1 MGCLEAYASVPELR
15 KCVLLLMAHGASST
29 DPVLEEL
36 CKIFTHF
43 DTMNRGTLN
52 CDDVRR
58 MLLEANMSPIKA
70 DAIVH
75 SLDRDDSGD
84 IQWTEFIA
92 AALCIK
98 MSTQNN
104 FIDAAFSKFDR
115 DGDGF
120 INVDDILQTFADQRS
135 RGRWTK
141 LIRDEFGQMTLSD
154 RCSKDEFHK
163 FMTVRM
169 RTTRGSD
176 LVAVS

>member
-1 MGCLEAYASVPELR
+1 
-15 KCVLLLMAHGASST
+15 
-29 DPVLEEL
+29 
-36 CKIFTHF
+36 
-43 DTMNRGTLN
+43 MNRGTLN

-84 IQWTEFIA
+84 IQWTEFI
-92 AALCIK
+92 
-98 MSTQNN
+98 
-104 FIDAAFSKFDR
+104 DAAFSKFDR

-120 INVDDILQTFADQRS
+120 INVDDILQTFADQRT

-163 FMTVRM
+163 FMT
-169 RTTRGSD
+169 
-176 LVAVS
+176 